1 MLKEVAVS
9 FVEAIN
15 SHDVDRLCGLMTE
28 NHTFIDAD
36 GTEVCGRQRMKQGWV
51 DYYSMVPDFRIHVN
65 ETYLGEDIAE
75 PMRKILDR
83 IKAK

>member
-36 GTEVCGRQRMKQGWV
+36 DNPQCC
-51 DYYSMVPDFRIHVN
+51 YRIELFPH
-65 ETYLGEDIAE
+65 GDPAE
-75 PMRKILDR
+75 PVSDNARGDEEAQYRADHNK
-83 IKAK
+83 